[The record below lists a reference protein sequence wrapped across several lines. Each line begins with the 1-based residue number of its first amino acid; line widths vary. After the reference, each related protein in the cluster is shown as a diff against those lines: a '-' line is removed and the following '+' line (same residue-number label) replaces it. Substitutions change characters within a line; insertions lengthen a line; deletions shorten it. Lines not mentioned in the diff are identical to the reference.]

1 METVPKS
8 GHQQRV
14 SLREAHLR
22 IEGGLV
28 MGNYRSWIIAGT
40 TGVCVGVLA
49 MVGLLGD
56 GPAPAYGQSLMDA
69 DGDEVRITY
78 NATYI
83 NRIEVTRSGD
93 RIRQVH
99 LFPDTPVFLV
109 RTRDAITVWWRD
121 DRRLRSLLEIDLR
134 NRSFQEVL
142 FLEDGQSF
150 LVHFSEMVSVYS
162 VDRLI
167 EEVESERNN

>member
-1 METVPKS
+1 
-8 GHQQRV
+8 
-14 SLREAHLR
+14 
-22 IEGGLV
+22 

-40 TGVCVGVLA
+40 TGVCVGMLA
-49 MVGLLGD
+49 LVGVLGD
-56 GPAPAYGQSLMDA
+56 GPMPAYGQDLQDT
-69 DGDEVRITY
+69 DGGDVRITY
-78 NATYI
+78 NASYV

-93 RIRQVH
+93 RIRQIH
-99 LFPDTPVFLV
+99 IFPDTPVFLV
-109 RTRDAITVWWRD
+109 RTTDAITVWWRD

-142 FLEDGQSF
+142 FLEDGRSF

-167 EEVESERNN
+167 KEVESDRTN